1 MCTFQMMINN
11 EEREQLEFNMGECVG
26 MKNAKKLFHFK
37 ELGVVLTV
45 LFTIEDPMNPI
56 ETSMTKFN
64 LNDKGEAT
72 LEAGGGEE
80 DHANC
85 NDAEHEM
92 SGRPVVDG
100 KKLGTCCTIF

>member
-1 MCTFQMMINN
+1 MMINN

-45 LFTIEDPMNPI
+45 LFTIEDPLHPI
-56 ETSMTKFN
+56 ETSMTNFN

-72 LEAGGGEE
+72 LEAEE
-80 DHANC
+80 PT
-85 NDAEHEM
+85 NDGEM
-92 SGRPVVDG
+92 SGRPIVDG
-100 KKLGTCCTIF
+100 KKPGTCCTIF